1 MLRAAGTYWDV
12 RSKTMHDVLAG
23 RGRRERREMGSE
35 GKKGEGEGK
44 GREKGEFREK
54 EKGKEGRRRQ
64 NDVHFLGAYLVL
76 QGHETLCNLEMMV
89 TQWVRVHDGSIFM
102 VGDTRSLYREV
113 LASFP
118 GQEGP
123 GMGLGR
129 FVENGPKASV
139 M

>member
-1 MLRAAGTYWDV
+1 MFVARPL
-12 RSKTMHDVLAG
+12 HDVLAG
-23 RGRRERREMGSE
+23 RGRREWREMGSE

-64 NDVHFLGAYLVL
+64 NDVQFLGAYLVL
-76 QGHETLCNLEMMV
+76 QGHEILCNLEMMV
-89 TQWVRVHDGSIFM
+89 TQWVRVHDGSMFM
-102 VGDTRSLYREV
+102 VGDTKFLCREV

-123 GMGLGR
+123 G
-129 FVENGPKASV
+129 NGARKV
-139 M
+139 C